1 MNGTS
6 EARKFNNESI
16 TQSLTP
22 AKFYRL
28 SLPLD
33 RIFVVDNS
41 RSLRECMRTL
51 CVVGLSMI
59 YRKYYGYGGQE
70 LQNSLQFLEVSHS
83 CDKISATYADI
94 QHSYSLPRIRPLAP
108 DAFFM
113 GWGVSGLFLDS
124 LSLLRLRKLKGG
136 FPLSRDFYIRA
147 HLN

>member
-16 TQSLTP
+16 TQSSTP
-22 AKFYRL
+22 VKFYLL

-51 CVVGLSMI
+51 CVVCLSMI

-94 QHSYSLPRIRPLAP
+94 QHSYSFSCIRPLAP
-108 DAFFM
+108 DAFFLG
-113 GWGVSGLFLDS
+113 GWGGGG
-124 LSLLRLRKLKGG
+124 KLKQPFFG
-136 FPLSRDFYIRA
+136 FVIFIATQKIKGWCSTVA
-147 HLN
+147 